1 LIQQNDNLSQ
11 ELEQTRLAQADA
23 EKVTTL
29 ANIKLEKTMAVVDEM
44 KTIKHDVYLF
54 KQKTA
59 EDELQLQSQIERLLE
74 QKRELE
80 LNFDT
85 MHETE

>member
-1 LIQQNDNLSQ
+1 
-11 ELEQTRLAQADA
+11 
-23 EKVTTL
+23 
-29 ANIKLEKTMAVVDEM
+29 MAVVDEM